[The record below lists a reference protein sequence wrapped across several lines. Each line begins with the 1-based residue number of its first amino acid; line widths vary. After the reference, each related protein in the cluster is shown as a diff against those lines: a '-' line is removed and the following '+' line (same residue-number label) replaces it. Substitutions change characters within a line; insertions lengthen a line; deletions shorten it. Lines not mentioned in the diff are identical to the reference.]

1 MTVHTF
7 SRRLGVNLVGFA
19 WVGAAAAMVAAFA
32 LAFFVALGSLNKL
45 LY

>member
-1 MTVHTF
+1 MIDRTF
-7 SRRLGVNLVGFA
+7 SRRLGVNLVASA
-19 WVGAAAAMVAAFA
+19 WVGAGAAMVAAFA